1 MTLKHIFVS
10 AVAISAGLLMLNAGF
25 KGEPKD
31 ALDKRIFTTS
41 LTELRENQPPK
52 KPVEDEME
60 FKSGK
65 GVFSNMMYEKHQF
78 SWTKY
83 EIKKDSTFMDEN
95 QNEVHWIEVEASA
108 TDKEDQTMIVNA
120 TIEDYDI
127 SGTIKIT
134 KKDKVKKRYE
144 FSGKEKV
151 KKKK

>member
-1 MTLKHIFVS
+1 MTLKHILIS
-10 AVAISAGLLMLNAGF
+10 ASVVAAGLLTLNAGF

-41 LTELRENQPPK
+41 ITELRENQPPK
-52 KPVEDEME
+52 KPLADEME
-60 FKSGK
+60 FKAGK
-65 GVFSNMMYEKHQF
+65 GVFITSMYDKHGF

-83 EIKKDSTFMDEN
+83 EIKKDSTFMDEY
-95 QNEVHWIEVEASA
+95 QNEVHWVEVEASM
-108 TDKEDQTMIVNA
+108 TDKEDQTMIMNA

-134 KKDKVKKRYE
+134 KKDKLKKRYE
-144 FSGKEKV
+144 FSGKEKP